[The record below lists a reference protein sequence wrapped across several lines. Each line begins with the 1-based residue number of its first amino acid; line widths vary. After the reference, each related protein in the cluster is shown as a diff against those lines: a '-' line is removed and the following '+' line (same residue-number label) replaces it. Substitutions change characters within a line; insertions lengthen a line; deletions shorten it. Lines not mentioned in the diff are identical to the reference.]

1 MAWTWIS
8 DFCQSVPGRCLRC
21 LLRWRGHERLTGTD
35 EQPRGDCVRT
45 PSDVPT
51 QEVLLSKGAI
61 SVRASSKKRG
71 KAKITVTLAGK
82 KTTLLIQ
89 VT

>member
-1 MAWTWIS
+1 M
-8 DFCQSVPGRCLRC
+8 
-21 LLRWRGHERLTGTD
+21 
-35 EQPRGDCVRT
+35 
-45 PSDVPT
+45 PT